1 MSSTPAAAPPAPA
14 DQPDW
19 SGYTRVAL
27 IMAVVGW
34 VLFAIVGFVNYGAA
48 SSHAVDAAAKVEK
61 AKAENTPD
69 GLAQAEAEK
78 VHADDE
84 VHDSKSRF
92 MVAYLSGFTY
102 WLSLPVGALAL
113 LMIRYVAKTSW
124 GLLLTRPF
132 EAATRTLPLTIL
144 LFLPIVG
151 AVAYHDDKH
160 EAPLSPYWWSSPAH
174 AAQDSHDVKNDAH
187 ADPGD
192 KRQQA
197 EKLGKL
203 HLNKAI
209 ADRQEAER
217 KERDENIYGYLSVPG
232 FVINSAIVFG
242 VWGVLIFF
250 LNKWGKETSDAT
262 DPRVVDRGLIK
273 LQNISGPG
281 LILFAIITTS
291 AATQWTMSLEPG
303 WSSTMF
309 PVIFS
314 VNTFLTTM
322 AFGVSMFLLIADR
335 PPFRGFMR
343 PKFQLDMATLM
354 LVFTLF
360 WSYTSFSQFMLVW
373 IGNLP
378 EEIPFYLK
386 RSNDHGHRSFWWFVS
401 AALIALHFALPF
413 VLLLFRNIKLHP
425 KRLRIVA
432 LYLMVICAVDV
443 IWWVAPSAP
452 AHGSFPT
459 YLMDVGAVLG
469 VGGVWL
475 MFFVYQL
482 KQRPIFPDNQ
492 AFLLPEGHHHEQH

>member
-1 MSSTPAAAPPAPA
+1 MSTAPAGAPTPPAGTPPA
-14 DQPDW
+14 HTDQPNW

-34 VLFAIVGFVNYGAA
+34 VLFAVVGFANIGAA
-48 SSHAVDAAAKVEK
+48 EGDVAK
-61 AKAENTPD
+61 
-69 GLAQAEAEK
+69 
-78 VHADDE
+78 
-84 VHDSKSRF
+84 HDSKSRF

-124 GLLLTRPF
+124 GLLLTRPL
-132 EAATRTLPLTIL
+132 EAATRTLPLTVV
-144 LFLPIVG
+144 LFVPIVI
-151 AVAYHDDKH
+151 AVATHD
-160 EAPLSPYWWSSPAH
+160 LSPYWWSQPDH
-174 AAQDSHDVKNDAH
+174 AAAHDTHDVKNEASD
-187 ADPGD
+187 DPGN

-197 EKLGKL
+197 DKIGKL

-209 ADRQEAER
+209 TDRQEAER
-217 KERDENIYGYLSVPG
+217 KERDENIYGYLSLPG
-232 FVINSAIVFG
+232 FLVNSAIVFG
-242 VWGVLIFF
+242 VWGTLIFF
-250 LNKWGKETSDAT
+250 LNKWGKETSDSK

-281 LILFAIITTS
+281 LILFAIFTTS

-309 PVIFS
+309 PVIFA
-314 VNTFLTTM
+314 VNTFLTTLT
-322 AFGVSMFLLIADR
+322 FGVALFLLIADK
-335 PPFRGFMR
+335 PPFKGFMR

-378 EEIPFYLK
+378 EEIPFFLK
-386 RSNDHGHRSFWWFVS
+386 RSNEHGNRSFWWFVS

-413 VLLLFRNIKLHP
+413 VLLLFRSIKLHP
-425 KRLRIVA
+425 KRLRCVA

-452 AHGSFPT
+452 VHNSFPT

-469 VGGVWL
+469 VGGIWL
-475 MFFVYQL
+475 LYFVYQL
-482 KQRPIFPDNQ
+482 KQRDIFPDNQ